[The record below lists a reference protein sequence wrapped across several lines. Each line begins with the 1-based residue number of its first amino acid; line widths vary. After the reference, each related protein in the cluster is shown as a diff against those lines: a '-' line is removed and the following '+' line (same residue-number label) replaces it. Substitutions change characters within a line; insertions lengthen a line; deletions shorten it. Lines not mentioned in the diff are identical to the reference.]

1 MSTASV
7 PLGVVARRQRL
18 YFRFI
23 MPALV
28 VIGAVIIFPW
38 LFTIWMSAFD
48 WKIGTEAHFVG
59 LDNYTGLVRNQRFL
73 EAVVRPAGFTIQ
85 ELWTDE
91 RDWFWVGFLVPS

>member
-7 PLGVVARRQRL
+7 PLGVVARRQRS
-18 YFRFI
+18 YYRFI

-38 LFTIWMSAFD
+38 LFTIWMSTFD

-59 LDNYTGLVRNQRFL
+59 IANYTALASNQRFL
-73 EAVVRPAGFTIQ
+73 EAVGAHVLFHRAGGRGAADPGHDR
-85 ELWTDE
+85 L
-91 RDWFWVGFLVPS
+91 R